1 MQPLRK
7 IGILLIAAGLLA
19 IAATAL
25 LTLRARKSAV
35 AEAEESAKIPDRPED
50 IAIGLEQGETEWRV
64 FVSADNDRDIAP
76 DEQLTY
82 QFDDGTIVRVRGHIV
97 TAFLSHG
104 YWKDLAT
111 GSRRAWGIGALLAI
125 LVGVGFAFRKSAA
138 AQEAPASNGADSE
151 GH

>member
-125 LVGVGFAFRKSAA
+125 LVGVGFAFRKPEA
-138 AQEAPASNGADSE
+138 AQDSSGGSGTGAL
-151 GH
+151 GL